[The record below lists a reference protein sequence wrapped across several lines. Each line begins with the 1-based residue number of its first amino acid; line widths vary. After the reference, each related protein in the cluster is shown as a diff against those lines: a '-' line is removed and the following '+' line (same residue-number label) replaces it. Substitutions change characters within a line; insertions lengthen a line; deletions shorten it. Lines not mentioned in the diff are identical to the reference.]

1 MVVSNEVPSTKWGV
15 TCPTAG
21 ARVLVKA
28 HPEEKV
34 GVFACREG
42 HVEVVEYS
50 EMDPQEAASVD
61 PGDPHLN
68 LVCLGTS
75 PSTLWHK
82 ASPHPLPP
90 SHALALTPACFGTAP
105 AGFGTAPA
113 WGGTAPAWFGT
124 APVWFCTAPV
134 WFGTAS
140 AWLWH
145 SPCMLWHSPCM
156 SLAQPLHCL
165 AQPLHGLA
173 QTLPY
178 VDTDAA

>member
-1 MVVSNEVPSTKWGV
+1 METGFVSYTAAFCPVTVTTSHSKGITEPTWTQSREMGVSNEVPSTKWGV

-21 ARVLVKA
+21 ARVIVKA

-75 PSTLWHK
+75 PS
-82 ASPHPLPP
+82 
-90 SHALALTPACFGTAP
+90 
-105 AGFGTAPA
+105 
-113 WGGTAPAWFGT
+113 
-124 APVWFCTAPV
+124 
-134 WFGTAS
+134 
-140 AWLWH
+140 
-145 SPCMLWHSPCM
+145 ML
-156 SLAQPLHCL
+156 
-165 AQPLHGLA
+165 
-173 QTLPY
+173 
-178 VDTDAA
+178 